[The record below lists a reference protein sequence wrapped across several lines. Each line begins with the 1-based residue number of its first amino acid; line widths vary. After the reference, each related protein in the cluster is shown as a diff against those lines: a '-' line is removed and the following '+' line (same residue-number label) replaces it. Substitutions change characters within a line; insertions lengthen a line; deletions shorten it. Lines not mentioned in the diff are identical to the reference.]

1 MIKKLPRNWCIRQ
14 NTHQNVCNWFNRKY
28 DIQSFLE
35 GGYDYLSNRPV
46 KDCNLV
52 FQTKIPE
59 GFLEITYEEFEYF
72 ILNKEHLIKTKPDD
86 LSYLIDFLKQK
97 QII

>member
-28 DIQSFLE
+28 DIQSFLK
-35 GGYDYLSNRPV
+35 GGYNYLSNRPV

-52 FQTKIPE
+52 FQENIYRQIKRLAS
-59 GFLEITYEEFEYF
+59 GL
-72 ILNKEHLIKTKPDD
+72 LIRG
-86 LSYLIDFLKQK
+86 
-97 QII
+97 

>member
-28 DIQSFLE
+28 DIQSFLK

-52 FQTKIPE
+52 FQENIPE

-72 ILNKEHLIKTKPDD
+72 ILNKKHLIKTKPDD
-86 LSYLIDFLKQK
+86 LSYLIDFLKQQ
-97 QII
+97 QIT